1 MPDPRRARTRRRLL
15 DAGQVLIADH
25 GASQLRIADIT
36 ERAGVALGSFQNH
49 FSSKDDLVEA
59 VIIEAVQTLASQIV
73 DGPAAAD
80 ADPAA
85 VAIAAL
91 RRFVRLAYDDPDFC
105 RLIVNLNHS
114 EQVFVAAIRP
124 YAQTALE
131 RAVQAGAF
139 EIEDVDL
146 AVTSTVA
153 GALAVIR
160 RILDGQLSADAD
172 VRLARTT
179 LLGFGVTAAD
189 ATRLSRLPLPQ
200 PDAGRID
207 GDR

>member
-15 DAGQVLIADH
+15 DAGQVLIADR

-36 ERAGVALGSFQNH
+36 EQAGVALGSFQNH

-59 VIIEAVQTLASQIV
+59 VIVEAVQTLAAQIV
-73 DGPAAAD
+73 DGPEVAD
-80 ADPAA
+80 AEPAA
-85 VAIAAL
+85 IAIAAL
-91 RRFVRLAYDDPDFC
+91 RRFVRLAYDDPAFC

-114 EQVFVAAIRP
+114 EEVFVAAIRP

-131 RAVQAGAF
+131 RAVQAHAF

-146 AVTSTVA
+146 AVTSVVA

-160 RILDGQLSADAD
+160 RILDGHLGPDAD
-172 VRLARTT
+172 IRLARAT
-179 LLGFGVTAAD
+179 LLGFGVSTAD
-189 ATRLSRLPLPQ
+189 ASRLSRLPLP
-200 PDAGRID
+200 
-207 GDR
+207 